1 MRCKGRERGADGPR
15 GGATG
20 RALSTGFPES
30 DHTAFGEGE
39 GKTVTLTPGLSGI
52 HKRLEGRGGGGNK
65 SKIVHEKKNCQGK
78 KEGGRREVEGW
89 EELLQGGDKI
99 GNVQA
104 PKEGGET
111 SAFWEALELGDVG
124 SSRVV
129 AM

>member
-20 RALSTGFPES
+20 RTLSTGFPES

-65 SKIVHEKKNCQGK
+65 SKIVHEKKNGQGK
-78 KEGGRREVEGW
+78 KEGG
-89 EELLQGGDKI
+89 GGRWRA
-99 GNVQA
+99 G
-104 PKEGGET
+104 
-111 SAFWEALELGDVG
+111 
-124 SSRVV
+124 
-129 AM
+129 